1 MQSQK
6 TIYNKRNDEK
16 MGVRDSCL
24 CSYMNEKSL
33 LFYLFISDVQDL
45 QLLKFYSILVRLF
58 FWALIFLWSKA
69 FTTVKINRIKAYFIE
84 ESSNEWKAFNIQFE
98 ALPMVKFIVGNDE
111 QEVMT
116 HDFYFTIEIY
126 VPVESSK

>member
-16 MGVRDSCL
+16 MGVLDSCL

-45 QLLKFYSILVRLF
+45 QLLKFYSILFRLF
-58 FWALIFLWSKA
+58 FSALIFLWSKA
-69 FTTVKINRIKAYFIE
+69 FTTVKINPY
-84 ESSNEWKAFNIQFE
+84 
-98 ALPMVKFIVGNDE
+98 
-111 QEVMT
+111 
-116 HDFYFTIEIY
+116 
-126 VPVESSK
+126 